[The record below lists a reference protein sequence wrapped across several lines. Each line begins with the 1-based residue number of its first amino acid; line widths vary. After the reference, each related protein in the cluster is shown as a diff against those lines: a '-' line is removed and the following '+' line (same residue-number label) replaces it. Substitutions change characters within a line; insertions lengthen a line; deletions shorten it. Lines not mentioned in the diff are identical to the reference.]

1 MSIHDYFK
9 REVRI
14 RHLRAVVEIEESI
27 LLTKAAERLN
37 VSQPA
42 LSKTLAE
49 IEASIGEALFDR
61 SRAGLKPTA
70 VGAAFIRAAH
80 RY

>member
-14 RHLRAVVEIEESI
+14 RHLRAVVELEESI

-42 LSKTLAE
+42 LSENA
-49 IEASIGEALFDR
+49 GGDR
-61 SRAGLKPTA
+61 SLDW
-70 VGAAFIRAAH
+70 
-80 RY
+80 